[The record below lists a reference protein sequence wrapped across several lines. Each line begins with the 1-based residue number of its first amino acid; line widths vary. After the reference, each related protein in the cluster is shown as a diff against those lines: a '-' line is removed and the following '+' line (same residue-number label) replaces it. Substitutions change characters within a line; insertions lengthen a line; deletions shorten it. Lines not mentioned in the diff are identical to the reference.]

1 VLINL
6 FTTSSIKDKHRG
18 DFMKYK
24 INTYLLVGMVI
35 ILASGCTG
43 NQNQLG
49 DDNEGL
55 SISQV
60 HTSKPISQSVAN
72 QAKVNVITETEEEIS
87 DVKAVNTDKEL
98 LVAIKVGQFD
108 RFQLKKIEKEV
119 KTDLEKMYP
128 DHKVLVSTDQKM
140 YIELEQLEQ
149 KLQKNKT
156 NMKTLKKD
164 FSKIKTLMK
173 EQT

>member
-1 VLINL
+1 
-6 FTTSSIKDKHRG
+6 
-18 DFMKYK
+18 MKYI
-24 INTYLLVGMVI
+24 INICLLVGTVI

-49 DDNEGL
+49 DDNEDL

-72 QAKVNVITETEEEIS
+72 QAKEKVITEEEIS

-108 RFQLKKIEKEV
+108 RFRLKKIEKEV
-119 KTDLEKMYP
+119 KSDLEKMDP
-128 DHKVLVSTDQKM
+128 DHKVFVSTDQKM
-140 YIELEQLEQ
+140 FLELEQLEQ
-149 KLQKNKT
+149 KLQKDNT
-156 NMKTLKKD
+156 NMKKLEKD
-164 FSKIKTLMK
+164 FNKIKSLMK